1 MTFQVHLEEIL
12 RAEIDKA
19 VKQQGYILETE
30 FCSNICEKY
39 GFTLYTVL
47 GTLRRIY
54 SEISLI
60 KRRMSADLKK
70 YYKLQI
76 KGYPI
81 VYMPEQ

>member
-1 MTFQVHLEEIL
+1 MTFQEHLEEVL
-12 RAEIDKA
+12 KAEIDKS
-19 VKQQGYILETE
+19 VKQQNYILETE
-30 FCSNICEKY
+30 FYSDICEKY

-54 SEISLI
+54 PEIPLT

-81 VYMPEQ
+81 MYMPQQ